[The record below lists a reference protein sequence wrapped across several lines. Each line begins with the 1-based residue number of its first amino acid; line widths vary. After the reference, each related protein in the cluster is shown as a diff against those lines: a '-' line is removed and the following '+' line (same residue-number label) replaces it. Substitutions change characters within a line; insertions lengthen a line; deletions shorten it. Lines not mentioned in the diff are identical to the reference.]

1 MVNLRQL
8 AKAVVRGIFLGKIVF
23 VRKHPPLQKTAAF
36 FDKSEC
42 LSLSE
47 GHEFALMQR

>member
-36 FDKSEC
+36 LIK
-42 LSLSE
+42 
-47 GHEFALMQR
+47 ANV